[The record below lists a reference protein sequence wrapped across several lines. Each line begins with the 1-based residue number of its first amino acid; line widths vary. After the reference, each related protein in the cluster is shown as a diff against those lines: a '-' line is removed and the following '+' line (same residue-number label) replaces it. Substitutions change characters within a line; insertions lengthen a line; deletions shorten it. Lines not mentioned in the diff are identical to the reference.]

1 MPQTI
6 LKEILSQLD
15 SLEQDELQQL
25 NQAIQICLADKAQVN
40 QITNFHQA
48 LLSSGLVKQ
57 IKQPADSKQHER
69 NLIQAEGKPVS
80 QTIIEERR

>member
-25 NQAIQICLADKAQVN
+25 NQAIQICLNDKAQVN
-40 QITNFHQA
+40 QITQFHQA

-57 IKQPADSKQHER
+57 IKQPADGKQHETK
-69 NLIQAEGKPVS
+69 LIQAQGKPVS
-80 QTIIEERR
+80 QTIIEERC